1 MLPKIW
7 VAGINKCIFF
17 LSKTVFPEQMMLDG
31 SVISEVTMVL
41 YLRFR
46 FQEERM
52 FLGTFNP
59 ITQLFLEN
67 SVQVKGP
74 WC

>member
-1 MLPKIW
+1 MERKGKSVTVLPRIW

-17 LSKTVFPEQMMLDG
+17 LAETLFSEKMMLDG

-46 FQEERM
+46 FRGERM
-52 FLGTFNP
+52 FL
-59 ITQLFLEN
+59 
-67 SVQVKGP
+67 V
-74 WC
+74 